1 MIKVLYQSVDNHD
14 GWTVEYATKAAAFDG
29 IRRQLG
35 NVGELSSHYA
45 CADDGVC
52 TAIVINSTLRELH
65 EAMLSEPYLQQP
77 AETRTEYCARM
88 GHDM

>member
-1 MIKVLYQSVDNHD
+1 MLKVLYQSVDDHD
-14 GWTVEYATKAAAFDG
+14 GWTVEYATKAAAYAG

-35 NVGELSSHYA
+35 NVGEPESRYA

-52 TAIVINSTLRELH
+52 TATVLNSTLRELH
-65 EAMLSEPYLQQP
+65 AAMLSEPYLQQP
-77 AETRTEYCARM
+77 METRTEYCERM